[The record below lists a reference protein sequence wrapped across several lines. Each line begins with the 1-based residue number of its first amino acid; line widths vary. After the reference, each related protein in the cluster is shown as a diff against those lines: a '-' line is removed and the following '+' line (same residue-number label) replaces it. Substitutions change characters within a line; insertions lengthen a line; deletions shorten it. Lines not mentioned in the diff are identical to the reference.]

1 MDASTRP
8 LPEPTDLTLPFWQ
21 AAKAGRLDLQYC
33 TDCAGFQFY
42 PRPCCVRCGSTA
54 LQWRTS
60 AGLGRI
66 YTYTIN
72 HRAANPY
79 MADKLPYAVVVVQLD
94 EGPRMMGNLINTPL
108 SEITIGLRVRTVF
121 EPVSDDITL
130 VHFEA
135 EPATRQEQ
143 P

>member
-1 MDASTRP
+1 
-8 LPEPTDLTLPFWQ
+8 
-21 AAKAGRLDLQYC
+21 
-33 TDCAGFQFY
+33 
-42 PRPCCVRCGSTA
+42 
-54 LQWRTS
+54 
-60 AGLGRI
+60 
-66 YTYTIN
+66 
-72 HRAANPY
+72 
-79 MADKLPYAVVVVQLD
+79 
-94 EGPRMMGNLINTPL
+94 MGNLINTPL